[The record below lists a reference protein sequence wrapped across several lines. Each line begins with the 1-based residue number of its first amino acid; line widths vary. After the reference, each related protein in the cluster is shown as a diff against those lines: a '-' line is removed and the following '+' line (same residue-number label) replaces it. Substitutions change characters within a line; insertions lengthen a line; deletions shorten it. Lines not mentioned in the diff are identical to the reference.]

1 MNRPNENSYWVL
13 PGKLL
18 AGEYPGAKDPDVTRA
33 RLQDCLKCGVT
44 FFLDLTESHELLPY
58 AQLLEKEAALLNR
71 SVQYQ
76 RLPIR
81 DVSVPA
87 TKEYAGEILV
97 RIDTALNAGHTVY
110 VHCWGGVGRT
120 GTIIGCWLVRHG
132 MTGEQALAQLAEW
145 WSTVKKFDRKPHCP
159 ETHEQREYVRTWA
172 EPLTK

>member
-13 PGKLL
+13 PGKVL
-18 AGEYPGAKDPDVTRA
+18 AGEYPGAKDLNEARV
-33 RLQDCLKCGVT
+33 RLQQYLYCGVT
-44 FFLDLTESHELLPY
+44 FFTDLTESHELAPY
-58 AQLLEKEAALLNR
+58 AQLLEEEAAVLNR

-87 TKEYAGEILV
+87 SKEHAVEILDC
-97 RIDTALNAGHTVY
+97 IDTALKAGHTVY

-145 WSTVKKFDRKPHCP
+145 WSTVLKFPHKSNCP
-159 ETHEQREYVRTWA
+159 ETHEQREWVRTWA
-172 EPLTK
+172 EPLIK